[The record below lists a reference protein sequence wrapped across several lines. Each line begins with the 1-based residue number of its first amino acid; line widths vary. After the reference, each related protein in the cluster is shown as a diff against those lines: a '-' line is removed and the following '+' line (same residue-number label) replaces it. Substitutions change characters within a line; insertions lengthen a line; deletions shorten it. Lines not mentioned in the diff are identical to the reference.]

1 MIGIDITN
9 INRFKKNID
18 RLADK
23 ILTVEELSEYNLSKN
38 KINYLAGRWACKEAV
53 FKATGLD
60 DVCVLSQVNGKPFI
74 KNHRDIEIS
83 ISHDHGF
90 VIAVAIQNKQRELV

>member
-9 INRFKKNID
+9 INRFKKNMD

-23 ILTVEELSEYNLSKN
+23 ILTVEELSEYNQSKN
-38 KINYLAGRWACKEAV
+38 KSNYLAGRWACKEAV

-60 DVCVLSQVNGKPFI
+60 DVCVLSKTDGKPFI
-74 KNHRDIEIS
+74 KDHHDIEIS
-83 ISHDHGF
+83 ISHDREF
-90 VIAVAIQNKQRELV
+90 AIAVAILNKQREPL